1 VFELWRV
8 PHKTVI
14 MISCVQEIVYAF
26 FTIAIRRVGGE
37 QCRYNCNSYSANRM
51 HFWDSSS
58 AVFVINRMNEYSNIC
73 DLIIYAKTYEW
84 YEFHL
89 VWYRCTM
96 RLNNEYTFLA
106 PPPTYS
112 SWLYLEWRCVVF
124 HSVRVFDV
132 DTSGDYVNMIYW
144 YHTILASCLFSIL
157 YSIENNY
164 IL

>member
-1 VFELWRV
+1 MFELWRV

-89 VWYRCTM
+89 VWYAIKQWIHIFGPTTHLLVVIVSWMKMCRVSFGSSIRCWHQWW
-96 RLNNEYTFLA
+96 LCQYDILISYYSCFL
-106 PPPTYS
+106 
-112 SWLYLEWRCVVF
+112 LIF
-124 HSVRVFDV
+124 
-132 DTSGDYVNMIYW
+132 
-144 YHTILASCLFSIL
+144 
-157 YSIENNY
+157 Y
-164 IL
+164 II